1 MDNTNANAS
10 CAPAQENV
18 YETITN
24 DVKNISRR
32 DFLKTSLLATGAVA
46 LSGCNKEVAQNDELE
61 IIPKQTA
68 TYEFSTPLPFN
79 YKTIDDIIALNSTLN
94 KSQVTTFYNNAP
106 NQDFNN
112 WISIDRAKNDFI
124 KTYDDFAKFVKYAI
138 GNGFKFSYLM
148 NSPKPFS
155 QKDFNT
161 FKDEFLY
168 LLDFLYKIGVRDIK
182 VANTQVASIIN
193 QFAPNTFNLS
203 ASTAFEYHNVSQYHN
218 LFLGYPNFDLI
229 DVSNDENQNFKFL
242 KSLRKAFPDKKLELM
257 VNEFCIKGC
266 PARISHISEDDYFQF
281 ECTKMK
287 LEKGILYYFF
297 KTGAIYPWNLE
308 YYSSIGIN
316 NFKFISSNGSINN
329 LRSNFHDITS
339 LQTYLTC
346 VENGT
351 NGFLTS
357 DFINKMF
364 DKLNQ
369 TQVPSNSSK
378 LSDLQQ
384 YLPDIRHFVAH
395 GHECTVKCGVECNY
409 CELCAKRTENFLLG

>member
-1 MDNTNANAS
+1 M
-10 CAPAQENV
+10 
-18 YETITN
+18 
-24 DVKNISRR
+24 KRR
-32 DFLKTSLLATGAVA
+32 DLIKTGLLATGAVA
-46 LSGCNKEVAQNDELE
+46 FSGCNKSENVSDELE

-68 TYEFSTPLPFN
+68 QYEFSTPLPFN
-79 YKTIDDIIALNSTLN
+79 YKTIDDIIALNSTLK

-155 QKDFNT
+155 EKDFLT

-168 LLDFLYKIGVRDIK
+168 LLDYLYKIGVRDIK
-182 VANTQVASIIN
+182 VANTQVASAIN
-193 QFAPNTFNLS
+193 EFAPNTFNLS

-266 PARISHISEDDYFQF
+266 PARISHISEGVCFQF
-281 ECTKMK
+281 ECTKMWQ
-287 LEKGILYYFF
+287 EKGILYYFF

-308 YYSSIGIN
+308 YYSALGIN
-316 NFKFISSNGSINN
+316 NFKFIISNGVINN

-339 LQTYLTC
+339 LQAYLTC
-346 VENGT
+346 VDKGYSNLSAYDFVNIFEVFGSFFT
-351 NGFLTS
+351 DS
-357 DFINKMF
+357 DVARQLQLK
-364 DKLNQ
+364 
-369 TQVPSNSSK
+369 
-378 LSDLQQ
+378 DLIQ
-384 YLPDIRHFVAH
+384 YLPDIKHFIAH
-395 GHECTVKCGVECNY
+395 GHECALKCGVECNY
-409 CELCAKRTENFLLG
+409 CELCAKRTENFLFG